1 MVLDASSGNPIM
13 LISCSQLVTER
24 LYPHAILPPHHS
36 TSLRLRDPHFNPKT
50 DIATAAGCTTCT
62 FIEDTSNC
70 WTAVLYFKA
79 RNGSLKGAPQ
89 KGNVRF
95 ESANGGGQTL
105 FFRQPTNTGLKRAST
120 RSGETLYFPN
130 TTCAVGIMANARLPT
145 CCDGV
150 NYDSADQQSHAAYP
164 QSGTFEN
171 GGPCPS
177 THSVHVSQLLYETP
191 FVSSNGDPTGY
202 GTHAGYLFCWKG
214 ESMQRAME
222 ANCDVS
228 CPTLKSQ
235 TIAQA
240 NKCFKSMNVK
250 EDIDGCHVAAIHHL
264 LHHTRHHQQDEPS
277 EVPLSNAPNQSTAI

>member
-1 MVLDASSGNPIM
+1 MQWASLIAMVLDASSGNTIM
-13 LISCSQLVTER
+13 LLSCSQLTLILVNPGDPRT
-24 LYPHAILPPHHS
+24 PHLHRW
-36 TSLRLRDPHFNPKT
+36 T
-50 DIATAAGCTTCT
+50 GCTTCT
-62 FIEDTSNC
+62 FIEDISNC

-105 FFRQPTNTGLKRAST
+105 FPTNAGLKRAST

-145 CCDGV
+145 CCDEV

-191 FVSSNGDPTGY
+191 FVSSNGDPTGD
-202 GTHAGYLFCWKG
+202 GTHAGYLFCG
-214 ESMQRAME
+214 RGDSMQRAME

-235 TIAQA
+235 TIAPA

-250 EDIDGCHVAAIHHL
+250 EDIDGEYAGYMFLNPA
-264 LHHTRHHQQDEPS
+264 T
-277 EVPLSNAPNQSTAI
+277 